1 MAEKI
6 KFEYGQPLELALKFN
21 NGKNVAG
28 KFGDQVLFTTV
39 DDTVFYLDPEPASEV
54 EHQLDELGIKPRE
67 FFRILKT
74 KHARGGGSSF
84 RIERLPNPE
93 TELVRQLEGSLAMR
107 RPAARATEIGETPEA
122 RLWRLDA
129 ALMER
134 EQREARSFGSA
145 PPMAMTNQTHQPGPL
160 ATVPAN
166 RLEIQNITP
175 ANPAICAK
183 LMAAFAASIDALA
196 EAQAYAQRRG
206 LAIIFTSEDARCV
219 AISAFIEASRGGR

>member
-1 MAEKI
+1 MAAKI

-21 NGKNVAG
+21 NGKNVEG
-28 KFGDQVLFTTV
+28 RFGDQVLFTTV

-54 EHQLDELGIKPRE
+54 EHQLDELGIKARE
-67 FFRILKT
+67 FFRIIKT

-107 RPAARATEIGETPEA
+107 RPAARATESGPA
-122 RLWRLDA
+122 DPWRGT
-129 ALMER
+129 
-134 EQREARSFGSA
+134 EQREARVVGSTA
-145 PPMAMTNQTHQPGPL
+145 PPAAMTNHADRPASLAMVRTNQPE
-160 ATVPAN
+160 N
-166 RLEIQNITP
+166 QNITP

-183 LMAAFAASIDALA
+183 LMASFAAAIDALA